1 METWTTRNI
10 PPQQDRRAV
19 ITGAT
24 GGLGYETA
32 LALAGAGAEVVL
44 TGRNAAK
51 GAAALAK
58 IRAAYPQSII
68 RYADLDLADL
78 ASVKAFADRFADE
91 HDMLD
96 LLVNNA
102 GVLSVCPVAEMALA
116 EWRRVMEVNATG
128 TFLVSRAV
136 VRRMIAAERGGS
148 LVSIASIAGKRGN
161 PKLAHYSASKFAV
174 VGFTQALAQ
183 EVAAHGIR
191 VNAVCPGLVETAMID
206 DLNAALGASVPEWLR
221 HQAIRRSQTPADIA
235 WAVACLHGAQ
245 SVTGQSVNVDGG
257 TLFD

>member
-1 METWTTRNI
+1 MDVALPRIHLAGTR
-10 PPQQDRRAV
+10 V
-19 ITGAT
+19 LVTGA
-24 GGLGYETA
+24 GRGLGRGMAE
-32 LALAGAGAEVVL
+32 ALAGWGAQIGVADLRLEASPFAAWSGVMDVTDEVSVAAGVDACW
-44 TGRNAAK
+44 
-51 GAAALAK
+51 AALGG
-58 IRAAYPQSII
+58 I
-68 RYADLDLADL
+68 
-78 ASVKAFADRFADE
+78 
-91 HDMLD
+91 D